1 MLGEYHAL
9 ISEMRLADHQCF
21 YRYFHITPE
30 RFAHL
35 LSLVGPSITRQST
48 NFRESIP
55 ADERLAITLL
65 YLVTGDSMQTISFS
79 YRAGHS
85 TVCGII
91 DSVCDALWD
100 VLSPEYLRR
109 LPSQEEWKKVSEGFE
124 NVWNLPHCM
133 GAIDGKHIVIQAPTN
148 SGSTFYNYKGTF
160 SIVLLA
166 VCDANYCFILLDIGD
181 SGRHSDGGV
190 LSNSAFGQAMESG
203 CLSLPDP
210 EPLPGQTSPVPYFF
224 VGDSAFPLRTDL
236 LRPYPGR
243 FLSEGRRIFNYRLS
257 RARRI
262 IETPLEFLRQS
273 FAFSGDQL

>member
-21 YRYFHITPE
+21 YRYFHMMPE

-35 LSLVGPSITRQST
+35 LSLVGPSIMCQST
-48 NFRESIP
+48 SFRESIP
-55 ADERLAITLL
+55 VMRGWPLHYAIWSLAIQCRPFLSVIEQVIQLCAASLIVSVMLCGMYSPQSTS
-65 YLVTGDSMQTISFS
+65 GDHES
-79 YRAGHS
+79 
-85 TVCGII
+85 
-91 DSVCDALWD
+91 
-100 VLSPEYLRR
+100 
-109 LPSQEEWKKVSEGFE
+109 SQEELKKVSEVFE
-124 NVWNLPHCM
+124 NVPHCM

-148 SGSTFYNYKGTF
+148 SGSTFYNYKGTI

-166 VCDANYCFILLDIGD
+166 VCDTNYCFILLDIGD

-224 VGDSAFPLRTDL
+224 L
-236 LRPYPGR
+236 LVTL
-243 FLSEGRRIFNYRLS
+243 LS
-257 RARRI
+257 
-262 IETPLEFLRQS
+262 P
-273 FAFSGDQL
+273 